1 MIRMNELGTM
11 NTGFIQMIG
20 IIVRLCASN
29 AVVMRVVSTLKTL
42 EPSFRA
48 AKIEGGHPHTNEGTR
63 HLLDGDDN

>member
-11 NTGFIQMIG
+11 NTGVIQIG
-20 IIVRLCASN
+20 VIVRLCASN